1 MEYNVTT
8 YSVISEMDNSTATV
22 NTTNKAYYVTNY
34 LPILLVVPVW
44 MVVSNVM
51 IMVAPLVHPPLLKKK
66 FILVSSLAVADLI
79 TAISQAILWSM
90 ELFREQESPW
100 LVQNQSS
107 FYVYCKS
114 KLFFNILPVLAS
126 ILNLFLLALDRYIAI
141 VYPHRYNVIWTKRK
155 VRIGIILSWMWSVG
169 TSCLVFMWTSEEMTC
184 TIEDI
189 PSVYGHIFLGLQFW
203 LMTIVLFILYFL
215 MYKTIRQ
222 RAIEAN
228 EDPVRTNLSKCAKRS
243 EQLVTKMM
251 LINLGV
257 FTACWAPTV
266 LLLHLFLTG
275 VVGANIFIGAYIIA
289 FLNSGMNFFIYAA
302 RNDTYR
308 TAFRL
313 MCCCCCKK

>member
-8 YSVISEMDNSTATV
+8 YSVISEMDNSTANV
-22 NTTNKAYYVTNY
+22 NTTNKAYYVTSY

-51 IMVAPLVHPPLLKKK
+51 IMVAPLVHPPLFKKK

-215 MYKTIRQ
+215 VYKTIRQ

-228 EDPVRTNLSKCAKRS
+228 EDPVSTNLSKRAKRS

-266 LLLHLFLTG
+266 LLLHLFLAG